1 MNLIHLNALS
11 IPSETIERKFTDIQ
25 PTNEWEVESESGWE
39 EIESINKTIPY
50 QVYKVIFSNGT
61 MVECADTHIFIDE
74 NHSEV
79 FAKDSLHSKIIS
91 REGPLEV
98 VEVSPTQKWEEMYDL
113 TVDSKDHTY
122 FGNGVLS
129 HNSETTA
136 ACVLWYMLFQEYKT
150 VAVLA
155 NKASTARIILG
166 RIQSMYENLP
176 KWMQVGVVEWNKGS
190 FQLGNHNRCFGA
202 ATGGSAIRGCISGNS
217 LVEIKENDIVK
228 KVSIQNLFENIL
240 DSKGDTAINSG
251 SLLVNSPNG
260 WSNFDSL
267 VRYEYDQ
274 FLNIKTDSGNLK
286 VSLNH
291 PIFTENG
298 WENAENLKIG
308 DILIKKKGK
317 AKIVDIEKV
326 NDTFYLYD
334 FLNVNN

>member
-1 MNLIHLNALS
+1 MGL
-11 IPSETIERKFTDIQ
+11 P
-25 PTNEWEVESESGWE
+25 
-39 EIESINKTIPY
+39 
-50 QVYKVIFSNGT
+50 VYKGNQKLKSAGVSQRFTKEQVEEATKCYNDPVYFIENYVKIVHVDRGIIPFKLYDYQKEMVKLILGERHVIMKLPRQSG
-61 MVECADTHIFIDE
+61 
-74 NHSEV
+74 
-79 FAKDSLHSKIIS
+79 K
-91 REGPLEV
+91 
-98 VEVSPTQKWEEMYDL
+98 
-113 TVDSKDHTY
+113 
-122 FGNGVLS
+122 
-129 HNSETTA
+129 SETTA

-308 DILIKKKGK
+308 DILIKKNGK

-326 NDTFYLYD
+326 NDTCYLYD